1 MDNLGDFFSLIG
13 EEKKK
18 TKKKTKDLIGD
29 LSLDDLFSNL
39 KKEKNK
45 LRKKEEK
52 KLEERNKLIKKTKVF
67 ESSSFNET
75 TKTEQNAI
83 NAVKVLET
91 ELVNLKNASYK
102 SINRLMRGIS
112 AEYNIT
118 PTKLHNQFKE
128 KHNLIPDDWVKQQK
142 EEVDTTD
149 WKDNYKPLEVESV
162 DIIKPERLK
171 PTESVV
177 PYLGVDDSN
186 YTEKIEEEIAESIE
200 ELETLAKI
208 RDDVDVKVDKSTNM
222 LKSIEILDKLT
233 PDKEIDSV
241 DKDSEVNTLKREID
255 QLRKMVYET
264 VRHTSTIGGGG
275 AGFIKDL
282 DDVNIAGLQNGY
294 VLIWDQAN
302 NQWKVGEKTP
312 ASDLGTLAGL
322 ATADP
327 TSIPNGD
334 VVIFDSASGQFITT
348 SSIDVASNN
357 IAGYPVDTSTPSD
370 NAVIAFNQAGQ
381 NWVFDTPFQVVDLSD
396 GVEDGHQD
404 YGSFDP

>member
-18 TKKKTKDLIGD
+18 TKEKTKEIIGD
-29 LSLDDLFSNL
+29 VSLDDLFSNL
-39 KKEKNK
+39 KEEKSK
-45 LRKKEEK
+45 LKKKEAK
-52 KLEERNKLIKKTKVF
+52 KLQERKKLIKQAKVF
-67 ESSSFNET
+67 ESFLFNEP
-75 TKTEQNAI
+75 K
-83 NAVKVLET
+83 K
-91 ELVNLKNASYK
+91 
-102 SINRLMRGIS
+102 
-112 AEYNIT
+112 
-118 PTKLHNQFKE
+118 
-128 KHNLIPDDWVKQQK
+128 
-142 EEVDTTD
+142 VDTTD
-149 WKDNYKPLEVESV
+149 WKDDYKPLEVESV
-162 DIIKPERLK
+162 DIIKPEPLK

-177 PYLGVDDSN
+177 PDLVVED
-186 YTEKIEEEIAESIE
+186 EEEIAESIE

-233 PDKEIDSV
+233 PDEEIDS
-241 DKDSEVNTLKREID
+241 DGKDSEVNRLRREID

-282 DDVNIAGLQNGY
+282 DDVNIAGLKNGY
-294 VLIWDQAN
+294 VLVWDEAN
-302 NQWKVGEKTP
+302 NQWKVEEK
-312 ASDLGTLAGL
+312 AAEVDLGTLAGL

-327 TSIPNGD
+327 SSIQNGD
-334 VVIFDSASGQFITT
+334 VVVFNAVSGQFITT
-348 SSIDVASNN
+348 SSVGAATTN

-370 NAVIAFNQAGQ
+370 NSVISFNQAGQ